1 MTSHISLT
9 NALSPDEC
17 DRLISLIAAH
27 HLKDAGLVRGTTAHN
42 IRRAEIA
49 WLDDIPEASW
59 VLERMISLTAQ
70 ANREAFQFDL
80 SDFGESPQ
88 VARYTAEREGH
99 FDWHSDI
106 GAGNWAAKRK
116 LTIVVQ
122 LSDPTSYEGGTL
134 ELRPD
139 SNITQAPRTRGTA
152 TIFPSFTL
160 HRVTPVTSG
169 TRWSLTLWSHGPAFR

>member
-1 MTSHISLT
+1 MQASFLPDALT
-9 NALSPDEC
+9 ADQCDTLQALVQ
-17 DRLISLIAAH
+17 AH
-27 HLKDAGLVRGTTAHN
+27 QMKDAGLVGGATAHQ

-49 WLDDIPEASW
+49 WLDDIPQTAW
-59 VLERMISLTAQ
+59 VMDRMMALVAR
-70 ANREAFQFDL
+70 ANRENFNFDL
-80 SDFGESPQ
+80 TDFGESPQ
-88 VARYTAEREGH
+88 VARYGAERTGH

-122 LSDPTSYEGGTL
+122 LSDSADYEGGTL

-139 SNITQAPRTRGTA
+139 SNVAQAPRARGTA
-152 TIFPSFTL
+152 IVFPSFVL
-160 HRVTPVTSG
+160 HRVTPVTAG

>member
-1 MTSHISLT
+1 MTPYLT
-9 NALSPDEC
+9 LPDALSADDC
-17 DRLISLIAAH
+17 DRLIALVQTH
-27 HLKDAGLVRGTTAHN
+27 HLKDAGLVRGTTAHS

-49 WLDDIPEASW
+49 WLDDIGQASW
-59 VLERMISLTAQ
+59 VMDRMITLVAK
-70 ANREAFQFDL
+70 ANRDAFGFDL

-122 LSDPTSYEGGTL
+122 LSDPIAYEGGTL

-139 SNITQAPRTRGTA
+139 SNITEAPRTRGTA
-152 TIFPSFTL
+152 TVFPSFVL
-160 HRVTPVTSG
+160 HRVTPVTTG